1 MIVIKNLKKAF
12 GKVQVLKDI
21 NAVVNDGDIVS
32 IIGPS
37 GTGKSTFLRC
47 LNLLETPDEG
57 EIIVDGKNI
66 LDPNTDISAVRQK
79 MGMVFQQFNL
89 FPHLSVLD
97 NITFAPC
104 FKKKITKEIAEKRGM
119 ELLKQVG
126 LANKANAFPVELSG
140 GQQQRVAIAR
150 TLAMEPSIVLFDEP
164 TSALD
169 PTMVGEV
176 LTVMKKL
183 AETGITM
190 LVVTHEMR
198 FAKEVS
204 TKIFYMDEGEI
215 YESGS
220 PQDIFENPK
229 RPRTKAFVSQKNII
243 DFKITN
249 EDFDI
254 IELHSRLEEFA
265 ARHMVESE
273 TIANLKYISEEFAQK
288 LLISVNDFI
297 MEVTISREDRSVDLH
312 LTWNNANNPFAE
324 LQENTSKYIK
334 LSFKIENNKSELIAR
349 VK

>member
-126 LANKANAFPVELSG
+126 LANKANAFPAELSG

-176 LTVMKKL
+176 DRKS
-183 AETGITM
+183 
-190 LVVTHEMR
+190 VV
-198 FAKEVS
+198 
-204 TKIFYMDEGEI
+204 
-215 YESGS
+215 
-220 PQDIFENPK
+220 
-229 RPRTKAFVSQKNII
+229 
-243 DFKITN
+243 
-249 EDFDI
+249 
-254 IELHSRLEEFA
+254 
-265 ARHMVESE
+265 
-273 TIANLKYISEEFAQK
+273 
-288 LLISVNDFI
+288 
-297 MEVTISREDRSVDLH
+297 
-312 LTWNNANNPFAE
+312 
-324 LQENTSKYIK
+324 
-334 LSFKIENNKSELIAR
+334 
-349 VK
+349 

>member
-1 MIVIKNLKKAF
+1 MIIVKNLKKSF
-12 GKVQVLKDI
+12 ENVSVLKNV
-21 NAVVNDGDIVS
+21 NAVVEDGDIVS

-47 LNLLETPDEG
+47 LNLLEKPDGG

-66 LDPNTDISAVRQK
+66 LEPNTDISAVRQK

-89 FPHLSVLD
+89 FPHLSVID

-104 FKKKITKEIAEKRGM
+104 YKKHIAKDVAEAKAI
-119 ELLKQVG
+119 ELLKTVG
-126 LANKANAFPVELSG
+126 LANKANSFPSELSG

-183 AETGITM
+183 AKTGITM

-204 TKIFYMDEGEI
+204 SKIFYMDEGEI

-220 PQDIFENPK
+220 PKEIFENPK
-229 RPRTKAFVSQKNII
+229 KPRTKAFVSQKNII
-243 DFKITN
+243 DFKIDRN
-249 EDFDI
+249 NFDI
-254 IELHSRLEEFA
+254 FEIHSILEEFA
-265 ARHMVESE
+265 TRQMVET
-273 TIANLKYISEEFAQK
+273 TIISNLKQLSEEFSNR
-288 LLISVNDFI
+288 LLKVVNDFLLV
-297 MEVTISREDRSVDLH
+297 VTISQEDKIVDIHLSWNGKENPFVDLKD
-312 LTWNNANNPFAE
+312 N
-324 LQENTSKYIK
+324 SKYQVI
-334 LSFKIENNKSELIAR
+334 LMLNEDSKSELMVR